1 MRFEA
6 FTGQSRGFEQ
16 PIRSLL
22 AITAPYRDSLFTGLP
37 ITDYFAATPLARQT
51 TTCLLLSLIMPP
63 SFSFFDFCCW
73 LVVFL
78 MSMSAHEAA
87 HAFTAKCLGDP
98 TAYLGG
104 QVTLDPIPHI
114 RREPI
119 GMLVLPVVSYLSS
132 GWMIGWASAPY
143 NPAWAAQY
151 PRRAAVMAFAGPAAN
166 FAISLICWLGLKLGL
181 SAGFFIPGDTG
192 LFSETVISVQPGL
205 PHLAAVLLSL
215 GFSLNLLL
223 GVFNLIPL
231 PPLDGSAL
239 PLLFLGPGA
248 TLAYQRMR
256 GGLSLFGLIVAWQI
270 FPRIYR
276 PIWFWM
282 ESTLR

>member
-1 MRFEA
+1 MLSSF
-6 FTGQSRGFEQ
+6 
-16 PIRSLL
+16 
-22 AITAPYRDSLFTGLP
+22 SLF
-37 ITDYFAATPLARQT
+37 
-51 TTCLLLSLIMPP
+51 
-63 SFSFFDFCCW
+63 DFGCW

-78 MSMSAHEAA
+78 LSMSAHEAS
-87 HAFTAKCLGDP
+87 HAYVAKMLGDP

-114 RREPI
+114 RREPF
-119 GMLVLPVVSYLSS
+119 GMLLLPIISYLAS

-143 NPAWAAQY
+143 NAAWAAQY
-151 PRRAAVMAFAGPAAN
+151 PRRAAVMALAGPAAN
-166 FAISLICWLGLKLGL
+166 FVISFVCWFGLKLGL
-181 SAGFFIPGDTG
+181 SAGVFVPGDTG
-192 LFSETVISVQPGL
+192 LFSETVVSVQSGL

-223 GVFNLIPL
+223 GVFNLLPV

-239 PLLFLGPGA
+239 PLLVLQGSA
-248 TLAYQRMR
+248 ALAYQKFAR
-256 GGLSLFGLIVAWQI
+256 GGLAILGLFVAWQV

>member
-1 MRFEA
+1 M
-6 FTGQSRGFEQ
+6 S
-16 PIRSLL
+16 
-22 AITAPYRDSLFTGLP
+22 
-37 ITDYFAATPLARQT
+37 
-51 TTCLLLSLIMPP
+51 P
-63 SFSFFDFCCW
+63 SFSFFDFGCW

-78 MSMSAHEAA
+78 ISLSAHEAA
-87 HAFTAKCLGDP
+87 HAWAAKHLGDP

-104 QVTLDPIPHI
+104 QVTLDPTAHI
-114 RREPI
+114 RREPV
-119 GMLVLPVVSYLSS
+119 GMLVVPILSYLAS

-151 PRRAAVMAFAGPAAN
+151 PRRAAVMAVAGPAAN
-166 FAISLICWLGLKLGL
+166 FVISLISWIILKLGL
-181 SAGFFIPGDTG
+181 LASIFVPGDTG
-192 LFSETVISVQPGL
+192 RFSETVISVQPGL
-205 PHLAAVLLSL
+205 AHLAAVLLSL

-239 PLLFLGPGA
+239 PLLFLRGEA
-248 TLAYQRMR
+248 AQSYQRISR
-256 GGLSLFGLIVAWQI
+256 GSLAFLGILLAWQI

-276 PIWFWM
+276 PIWLLM

>member
-1 MRFEA
+1 M
-6 FTGQSRGFEQ
+6 S
-16 PIRSLL
+16 
-22 AITAPYRDSLFTGLP
+22 
-37 ITDYFAATPLARQT
+37 
-51 TTCLLLSLIMPP
+51 P
-63 SFSFFDFCCW
+63 SFSLFDFGCW

-78 MSMSAHEAA
+78 MSMTAHEAA
-87 HAFTAKCLGDP
+87 HAYTAKRLGDS

-119 GMLVLPVVSYLSS
+119 GMLVLPIVSYLTA
-132 GWMIGWASAPY
+132 GWMFGWASAPY
-143 NPAWAAQY
+143 NPGWAAQY
-151 PRRAAVMAFAGPAAN
+151 PRRAAVMAFAGPVAN
-166 FAISLICWLGLKLGL
+166 FVISAICWTGLKLGL
-181 SAGFFIPGDTG
+181 AAGLFIPGDTG
-192 LFSETVISVQPGL
+192 LFSETVVAVQPGL
-205 PHLAAVLLSL
+205 THLAAELLSL

-239 PLLFLGPGA
+239 PLLFLGSEA
-248 TLAYQRMR
+248 ALTYQRMR
-256 GGLSLFGLIVAWQI
+256 GGLSFVGIFIAWQV

-276 PIWFWM
+276 PIWLWM

>member
-1 MRFEA
+1 
-6 FTGQSRGFEQ
+6 
-16 PIRSLL
+16 
-22 AITAPYRDSLFTGLP
+22 
-37 ITDYFAATPLARQT
+37 
-51 TTCLLLSLIMPP
+51 
-63 SFSFFDFCCW
+63 
-73 LVVFL
+73 
-78 MSMSAHEAA
+78 
-87 HAFTAKCLGDP
+87 
-98 TAYLGG
+98 
-104 QVTLDPIPHI
+104 
-114 RREPI
+114 
-119 GMLVLPVVSYLSS
+119 
-132 GWMIGWASAPY
+132 
-143 NPAWAAQY
+143 
-151 PRRAAVMAFAGPAAN
+151 
-166 FAISLICWLGLKLGL
+166 
-181 SAGFFIPGDTG
+181 
-192 LFSETVISVQPGL
+192 
-205 PHLAAVLLSL
+205 LAAVLLSL

>member
-1 MRFEA
+1 
-6 FTGQSRGFEQ
+6 
-16 PIRSLL
+16 
-22 AITAPYRDSLFTGLP
+22 
-37 ITDYFAATPLARQT
+37 
-51 TTCLLLSLIMPP
+51 MPP
-63 SFSFFDFCCW
+63 SFSLFDFCCW

-78 MSMSAHEAA
+78 ISMSAHEAA

-119 GMLVLPVVSYLSS
+119 GMLVLPVVSYLTA

-151 PRRAAVMAFAGPAAN
+151 PRRAAVMAIAGPAAN
-166 FAISLICWLGLKLGL
+166 FLISLTCWIGLKLGL
-181 SAGFFIPGDTG
+181 AAGLFVPGDTG
-192 LFSETVISVQPGL
+192 LFSETVISVQSGL

-239 PLLFLGPGA
+239 PLLFLRGGA
-248 TLAYQRMR
+248 VLAYQRMR

-276 PIWFWM
+276 PIWLWM

>member
-1 MRFEA
+1 MFS
-6 FTGQSRGFEQ
+6 F
-16 PIRSLL
+16 
-22 AITAPYRDSLFTGLP
+22 SLF
-37 ITDYFAATPLARQT
+37 
-51 TTCLLLSLIMPP
+51 
-63 SFSFFDFCCW
+63 DFGCW

-87 HAFTAKCLGDP
+87 HAYTAKVLGDP

-119 GMLVLPVVSYLSS
+119 GMLILPVLFYFVS
-132 GWMIGWASAPY
+132 GGRWMLGWASAPY
-143 NPAWAAQY
+143 NPTWAAQY
-151 PRRAAVMAFAGPAAN
+151 PRRAALMAVAGPTAN
-166 FAISLICWLGLKLGL
+166 FLVSLTSWIGLKIGLGMGL
-181 SAGFFIPGDTG
+181 FVPGDTG
-192 LFSETVISVQPGL
+192 LFSETVVAVQTGL
-205 PHLAAVLLSL
+205 PHLTAVLLSL

-239 PLLFLGPGA
+239 PLLFLSGRA
-248 TLAYQRMR
+248 AVAYQGMR
-256 GGLSLFGLIVAWQI
+256 GGLSIFGIFIAWQV
-270 FPRIYR
+270 FPYIYH